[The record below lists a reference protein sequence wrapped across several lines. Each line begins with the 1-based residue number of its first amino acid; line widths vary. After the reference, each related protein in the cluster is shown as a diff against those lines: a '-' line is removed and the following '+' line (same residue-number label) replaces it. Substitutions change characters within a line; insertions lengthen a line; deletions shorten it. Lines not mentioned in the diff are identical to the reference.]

1 MTDQL
6 SRAEL
11 SEITGKPK
19 TEIYLCIE
27 DAPIWF
33 KLPGY
38 EGRFFAGTV
47 SQIQRH
53 KNGLLIGSVNAGI
66 GGRLYHGVVFYDES
80 ESIWRLSKIDP
91 TDTAAAKDIHPELT
105 APIT

>member
-6 SRAEL
+6 TRAEL
-11 SEITGKPK
+11 SKITGAPK
-19 TEIYLCIE
+19 TDIYLCIE

-33 KLPGY
+33 KIQGY
-38 EGRFFAGTV
+38 KGSFFAGTV
-47 SQIQRH
+47 SQIQRQA
-53 KNGLLIGSVNAGI
+53 GFLVGSVSVGM

-80 ESIWRLSKIDP
+80 ERIWRLSKIDP
-91 TDTAAAKDIHPELT
+91 TDTDAAKEIHPELA